1 MSHSVVIFS
10 VDKLRGGIIKDILQR
25 HGITALWAGSIL
37 DIRDAIS
44 KQTPIVAILDTKD
57 SLAGEIDFL
66 QNLCRTLQ
74 DLIFIVLGIPSVI
87 NTFEGPGVHKELCLA
102 DPLDPELI
110 VSKVKESLLAQSRI
124 KENKHD
130 RLENDLKQYLKL
142 E

>member
-25 HGITALWAGSIL
+25 HGIKALWAGSIL
-37 DIRDAIS
+37 DTRDAFS
-44 KQTPIVAILDTKD
+44 THTPTVAILDIKD

-74 DLIFIVLGIPSVI
+74 DPIFIVLGIPSVI
-87 NTFEGPGVHKELCLA
+87 STFKGPGVHAELCLA

-110 VSKVKESLLAQSRI
+110 VSKVKESLLAKSSI

-130 RLENDLKQYLKL
+130 HLENDLKQFLKL
-142 E
+142 D